1 MMPKHEVKQCNRCET
16 TFECKVG
23 SILLCQCY
31 EVKLTE
37 EERDF
42 IKSEYLDCLCANCLN
57 SLKRHYHVMKLKEK
71 MNKIIGNNF
80 IK

>member
-1 MMPKHEVKQCNRCET
+1 MFKHEIVQCNRCET

-37 EERDF
+37 DEREF
-42 IKSEYLDCLCANCLN
+42 IKNESQDCLCANCLN
-57 SLKRHYHVMKLKEK
+57 KLKRQYHAMKLKEK
-71 MNKIIGNNF
+71 MNKIIGTNF